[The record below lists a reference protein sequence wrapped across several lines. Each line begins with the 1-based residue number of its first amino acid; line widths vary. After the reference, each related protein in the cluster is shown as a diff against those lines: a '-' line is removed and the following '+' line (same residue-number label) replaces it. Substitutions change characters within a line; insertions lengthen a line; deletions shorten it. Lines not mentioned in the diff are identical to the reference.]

1 MFHRAVSSL
10 LMLALAGA
18 MATPVLASGAAPADK
33 GDLNPLAP
41 SALQGDLAIWTAV
54 VFLLLLWILWKFAW
68 RPLAAAL
75 DKREHNVAQQIAD
88 AEAANQQA
96 KQLLADYDRKLAAAG
111 DEVRAI
117 LEQGRRDAEKLGR
130 EMLDKAKDEARAE
143 QQRALEQIEAATDAA
158 VSTLADRSAAMAVEL
173 AGKIVRAK
181 LNPGDHARLIEEAV
195 GEMVKDGRM
204 SDEG

>member
-1 MFHRAVSSL
+1 
-10 LMLALAGA
+10 MLALAGA

-158 VSTLADRSAAMAVEL
+158 VSTLADRSAAMAIEL